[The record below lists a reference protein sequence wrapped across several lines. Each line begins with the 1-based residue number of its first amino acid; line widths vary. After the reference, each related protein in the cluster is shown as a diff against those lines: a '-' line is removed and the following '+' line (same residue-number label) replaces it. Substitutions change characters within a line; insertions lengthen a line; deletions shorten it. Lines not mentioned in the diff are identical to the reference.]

1 MSGMDEP
8 NLDARREARL
18 GGMAT
23 GAGYLIWGLSVAFYR
38 QLDHVV
44 PFEILAHRALWSVA
58 LIATLIAG
66 LRRGAYLMELL
77 RDRRKLATLTL
88 TALIIGSNWFLF
100 IWAVNSGRIL
110 ETSLGYFINP
120 LVSVLAGVIL
130 LGERLTRAQI
140 LAMLLACVGVVYFT
154 VSLGFLPWISL
165 VLAVSFAGYGYLRKI
180 TRVEAL
186 AGLFIEVVVLAPFAV
201 VYLFYV
207 AASAGR
213 GTGFANGDW
222 TTDLLLAATGP
233 MTTVPLLLFTYGAQR
248 IRLTTLGLLQYLVPT
263 TSFSIAVWVYGEPL
277 GHGMIATFGFIW
289 IGLAIFTA
297 DTWRKERELRRVVP
311 AD

>member
-1 MSGMDEP
+1 MSDLGQLHIE
-8 NLDARREARL
+8 LKREATL
-18 GGMAT
+18 GGAAT
-23 GAGYLIWGLSVAFYR
+23 GSGYLMWGFSVIFYK
-38 QLDHVV
+38 QLAHVV
-44 PFEILAHRALWSVA
+44 PFEILAHRALWSVGLIAA
-58 LIATLIAG
+58 LIFG
-66 LRRGAYLMELL
+66 LRRGAHLAELL
-77 RDRRKLATLTL
+77 RDRRRLATLTL

-120 LVSVLAGVIL
+120 LVSVLAGVVL
-130 LGERLTRAQI
+130 LGERLTRPQI
-140 LAMLLACVGVVYFT
+140 AAMVLATLGVVYFT
-154 VSLGFLPWISL
+154 LSLGFLPWISL

-186 AGLFIEVVVLAPFAV
+186 SGLFIEVLVLAPFAV
-201 VYLFYV
+201 GYLLYV
-207 AASAGR
+207 SAHGA
-213 GTGFANGDW
+213 TGFAHDGW
-222 TTDLLLAATGP
+222 ATGLLLAATGP

-277 GHGMIATFGFIW
+277 GLGQIVTFGLIW

-297 DTWRKERELRRVVP
+297 DTWAREGALRRGI
-311 AD
+311 AA

>member
-1 MSGMDEP
+1 MSDTDEL
-8 NLDARREARL
+8 NSDARREARL

-44 PFEILAHRALWSVA
+44 PFEILAHRAMWSVA
-58 LIATLIAG
+58 LIAALILG

-120 LVSVLAGVIL
+120 LVSVLAGVVL

-140 LAMLLACVGVVYFT
+140 VAMLLAAAGVVYFT

-186 AGLFIEVVVLAPFAV
+186 AGLFVEVLVLAPFAL
-201 VYLFYV
+201 VYFFYV
-207 AASAGR
+207 SAHG
-213 GTGFANGDW
+213 GSGFATGDW

-277 GHGMIATFGFIW
+277 GQGLIATFGFIW

-297 DTWRKERELRRVVP
+297 DTWRKERELRRVVA